1 MNKEKK
7 IQVRKPRWL
16 RRKLPTGPEYEKIR
30 SLLKK
35 DRLNTVCREAKC
47 PNMWECFS
55 KHTATF
61 LIMGSHCTRNCRFC
75 AVDHGP
81 EGKPD
86 PGEPARVADAALNM
100 KLRYIVVT
108 SVTRD
113 DLPDGGASIFA
124 ETILKIKKKIPDALV
139 EVLIPDFQGDAAALK
154 TVLGAEPD
162 VLNHNIETAQR
173 LYGKVRPEAI
183 YTRSLELIKRSRQ
196 YTSAI
201 PTKSG
206 MMLGLGET
214 PEEIIETFKDLIDA
228 GCQLLT
234 LGQYLQPSK
243 DHLPVQRFVPPE
255 EFEDL
260 KNTARDMGF
269 SEVAGGPFVRS
280 SYQARELFESA
291 SH

>member
-7 IQVRKPRWL
+7 ILVRKPPWL
-16 RRKLPTGPEYEKIR
+16 RRKLPTGPEYEQIR

-61 LIMGSHCTRNCRFC
+61 LIMGSYCTRNCRFC

-81 EGKPD
+81 ESKPD
-86 PGEPARVADAALNM
+86 PGEPARVAEAALNM

-124 ETILKIKKKIPDALV
+124 DTILKIKEKIPDALV
-139 EVLIPDFQGDAAALK
+139 EVLIPDFQGNEAALK
-154 TVLGAEPD
+154 AVLNTGPD
-162 VLNHNIETAQR
+162 VLNHNIETARR
-173 LYGKVRPEAI
+173 LYSKVRPEAI
-183 YTRSLELIKRSRQ
+183 YERSLELIKRSRK
-196 YTSAI
+196 YAPAI

-206 MMLGLGET
+206 LMLGLGET

-228 GCQLLT
+228 GCKLLT

-243 DHLPVQRFVPPE
+243 DHLAVQRFVPPE
-255 EFEDL
+255 EFEEL
-260 KNTARDMGF
+260 KNTALDMGF
-269 SEVAGGPFVRS
+269 SEVVGGPFVRS
-280 SYQARELFESA
+280 SYRAKELFES
-291 SH
+291 SSG